1 MRKVGLLGLA
11 AVAVVICGCAYF
23 DGFGETRTER
33 LRAKLL
39 SDDRNYVF
47 LAMHRGD
54 WRHYPEN
61 SRGAIQGCIDCGA
74 DIVELDV
81 ARTKDGHF
89 ILNHDNSLDRTT
101 TGKGKVSEHTL
112 AEIKGY
118 RLRDSS
124 GGKQAEPTD
133 YEVLTLEEAMEVTR
147 GKILMNID
155 HFDSYPEEI
164 LDVVEK
170 CGMTREV
177 LVKAVFD
184 REKTR
189 QMFGEKHWAKV
200 ESGELLFMP
209 IIRFAWGGHKE
220 APAMMQSWFDH
231 EPRIGSMY
239 ELCFDSIEG
248 ERQIPVIF
256 AQKGAP
262 RVWVNTL
269 WDSLDNKRPDKLAET
284 DPDAVWGW
292 CVRQGVTMI
301 QTDCGQE
308 AVSYLKAKGR
318 HDLGRGH

>member
-1 MRKVGLLGLA
+1 MRKIGLIGLA
-11 AVAVVICGCAYF
+11 AVAALICGCAC
-23 DGFGETRTER
+23 FGGSGGTRTER

-39 SDDRNYVF
+39 SGDRNYVF

-54 WRHYPEN
+54 WRNYPEN

-101 TGKGKVSEHTL
+101 TGTGKVSDHTL
-112 AEIKGY
+112 AEIKTY

-124 GGKQAEPTD
+124 GGKDAVPTD
-133 YEVLTLEEAMEVTR
+133 YEVLTLEEALEMTR

-155 HFDSYPEEI
+155 HFDKYPKEI
-164 LDVVEK
+164 LDVVER
-170 CGMTREV
+170 CGAMKEV
-177 LVKAVFD
+177 LVKAVFGY
-184 REKTR
+184 EKTR
-189 QMFGEKHWAKV
+189 RMFGETYWAKV

-209 IIRFAWGGHKE
+209 IIRFAWGGHRE

-248 ERQIPVIF
+248 ERQIPVIL
-256 AQKGAP
+256 AQEGAP

-269 WDSLDNKRPDKLAET
+269 WDSLDNKRPDKLAKT

-308 AVSYLKAKGR
+308 AVAYLKAKGH
-318 HDLGRGH
+318 HDLGR

>member
-1 MRKVGLLGLA
+1 MNRIRFAVVAALA
-11 AVAVVICGCAYF
+11 AVVCGCAYL
-23 DGFGETRTER
+23 GGSGETRTER
-33 LRAKLL
+33 IRAKLL
-39 SDDRNYVF
+39 SNDRNYVF

-81 ARTKDGHF
+81 ARTKDGRF

-101 TGKGKVSEHTL
+101 TGKGKVSDHTL

-133 YEVLTLEEAMEVTR
+133 YEVLTLEEALELTR

-164 LDVVEK
+164 LDVVER

-177 LVKAVFD
+177 LVKAVFS

-189 QMFGEKHWAKV
+189 RMFGERHWAKV

-239 ELCFDSIEG
+239 ELCFDSIVG
-248 ERQIPVIF
+248 ERQIPVIL

-269 WDSLDNKRPDKLAET
+269 WDSLDNRRPDELAKT

-292 CVRQGVTMI
+292 CVDQGVTMI

-308 AVSYLKAKGR
+308 AVVYLEKKGR
-318 HDLGRGH
+318 HDLGR